1 MKKIGI
7 LLFIILGI
15 LVFTTTSKDDIED
28 NHTNSIE
35 SPSSQKT
42 SFDTPAHT
50 YKKRVEAL
58 SISNTL
64 QNPVNTYLD
73 GRVDTMGK
81 SRKSVIEANK
91 RMEEQNKAMESLTR

>member
-7 LLFIILGI
+7 IMFIILGI
-15 LVFTTTSKDDIED
+15 LVFTTCEDDTEG

-35 SPSSQKT
+35 TPKKT

-73 GRVDTMGK
+73 SRVDAMGM
-81 SRKSVIEANK
+81 SRKSLKEGNK
-91 RMEEQNKAMESLTR
+91 RIEEQDKAMETLTK

>member
-15 LVFTTTSKDDIED
+15 LVFTTSKDDTED
-28 NHTNSIE
+28 NYTNSIE
-35 SPSSQKT
+35 SPSTQKT

-73 GRVDTMGK
+73 SRVDAMGQ

-91 RMEEQNKAMESLTR
+91 RMEEQNKAMESLTK

>member
-7 LLFIILGI
+7 LMFIILGI
-15 LVFTTTSKDDIED
+15 LVFTTSKNNTED
-28 NHTNSIE
+28 NDINSI
-35 SPSSQKT
+35 
-42 SFDTPAHT
+42 DTPKKTYLDSPTNT

-73 GRVDTMGK
+73 SRVDAMGQ
-81 SRKSVIEANK
+81 SRKSVIEGNK
-91 RMEEQNKAMESLTR
+91 RMEEQNKAMESLTK

>member
-7 LLFIILGI
+7 LLFIILAI
-15 LVFTTTSKDDIED
+15 LVFTTSKDDTED

-35 SPSSQKT
+35 TPKKT
-42 SFDTPAHT
+42 YLDTPANT
-50 YKKRVEAL
+50 YKRRVEAL

-73 GRVDTMGK
+73 GRVDIMGK

-91 RMEEQNKAMESLTR
+91 RMEEQNKAMESLTK

>member
-15 LVFTTTSKDDIED
+15 LIFTTYENDTED

-35 SPSSQKT
+35 TPKKT

-50 YKKRVEAL
+50 YKRRIEAL
-58 SISNTL
+58 SISNTI
-64 QNPVNTYLD
+64 QTPVNTYLNRRMD
-73 GRVDTMGK
+73 ARGSAK
-81 SRKSVIEANK
+81 KSVIDGNK
-91 RMEEQNKAMESLTR
+91 RIGEQNKALDALTK

>member
-1 MKKIGI
+1 MKKIGT
-7 LLFIILGI
+7 LLFVILGI
-15 LVFTTTSKDDIED
+15 LVFTTSKDDTED

-35 SPSSQKT
+35 SPSSKKT

-50 YKKRVEAL
+50 YKKRVQAL

-73 GRVDTMGK
+73 SRVDAIGM
-81 SRKSVIEANK
+81 SRKSVIEGNK
-91 RMEEQNKAMESLTR
+91 RMEEQNKAMESLTK

>member
-7 LLFIILGI
+7 LMFIILGI
-15 LVFTTTSKDDIED
+15 LVFTTSKDDTED
-28 NHTNSIE
+28 NDTNSI
-35 SPSSQKT
+35 
-42 SFDTPAHT
+42 DTPKKTYLDSPTNT

-73 GRVDTMGK
+73 GRVDAMGK

-91 RMEEQNKAMESLTR
+91 RMEEQNKAMESLTK

>member
-7 LLFIILGI
+7 LMFIILGI
-15 LVFTTTSKDDIED
+15 LVFTTSKDDTED
-28 NHTNSIE
+28 NDTNSI
-35 SPSSQKT
+35 
-42 SFDTPAHT
+42 DTPKKTYLDSSTNT

-73 GRVDTMGK
+73 GRVDAMGK

-91 RMEEQNKAMESLTR
+91 RMEEQNKAMESLTK

>member
-7 LLFIILGI
+7 LMFIILGI
-15 LVFTTTSKDDIED
+15 LVFTTSKNNTED
-28 NHTNSIE
+28 NDINSI
-35 SPSSQKT
+35 
-42 SFDTPAHT
+42 DTPKKTYLDSPTNT

-73 GRVDTMGK
+73 GRVDIMGK

-91 RMEEQNKAMESLTR
+91 RMEEQNKAMESLTK

>member
-1 MKKIGI
+1 M
-7 LLFIILGI
+7 FIILGI
-15 LVFTTTSKDDIED
+15 LVFTTSKDDTED
-28 NHTNSIE
+28 NDTNSI
-35 SPSSQKT
+35 
-42 SFDTPAHT
+42 DTPKKTYLDSPTNT

-73 GRVDTMGK
+73 GRVDAMGK

-91 RMEEQNKAMESLTR
+91 RMEEQNKAMESLTK

>member
-15 LVFTTTSKDDIED
+15 LVFTTSKDDTED
-28 NHTNSIE
+28 NYTNSIE
-35 SPSSQKT
+35 SPSTQKT

-73 GRVDTMGK
+73 SRVDAMGQ
-81 SRKSVIEANK
+81 SRKSVIEGNK
-91 RMEEQNKAMESLTR
+91 RMEEQNKAMESLTK

>member
-15 LVFTTTSKDDIED
+15 LVFTTSKDDTED
-28 NHTNSIE
+28 HDTNSIDT
-35 SPSSQKT
+35 PKKT

-50 YKKRVEAL
+50 YKKRVQAL

-73 GRVDTMGK
+73 SRVDAIGM
-81 SRKSVIEANK
+81 SRKSVIEGNK
-91 RMEEQNKAMESLTR
+91 RMEEQNKAMESLTK

>member
-7 LLFIILGI
+7 LIFIILGI
-15 LVFTTTSKDDIED
+15 LVFTTSKDDTED
-28 NHTNSIE
+28 NDTNSINTPKKTYLD
-35 SPSSQKT
+35 SPT
-42 SFDTPAHT
+42 NT

-91 RMEEQNKAMESLTR
+91 RMEEQNKAMESLTK